1 MCFTERLGKWWPG
14 GPALWGMFSPNE
26 HPSFTQKKPT
36 TVFHVDQYILFIFSP
51 SLSLSVLPPVLVP
64 RNSEFNA
71 KHTMLPRFRN
81 PLQQNEPHMPQNA
94 TFPES
99 FPQANTLPAAFPH
112 SPANSYPNSP
122 GSGSSS
128 VTFPHSPSSSD
139 PGSPFQMPGENLT
152 RDYLL
157 LSFTRLNDS
166 SSPPPLPPPLFAET
180 PPPAYMPPEEQMTQD
195 CPQPMDTNLMA
206 PPLPLETNNRPGNL
220 GRCYFHTCAFFFLF
234 LPPLTK

>member
-1 MCFTERLGKWWPG
+1 MIFN
-14 GPALWGMFSPNE
+14 FFFHHSSP
-26 HPSFTQKKPT
+26 
-36 TVFHVDQYILFIFSP
+36 
-51 SLSLSVLPPVLVP
+51 VLPPVLVP

-99 FPQANTLPAAFPH
+99 FPQANTMPATFPH
-112 SPANSYPNSP
+112 SPGNSYPNSP
-122 GSGSSS
+122 GSGSS

-152 RDYLL
+152 GNYLQLFFAELNDNCLSLL
-157 LSFTRLNDS
+157 LPD
-166 SSPPPLPPPLFAET
+166 AET
-180 PPPAYMPPEEQMTQD
+180 PPPAYMPSEEQMTQD

-206 PPLPLETNNRPGNL
+206 PPLPLESNNRAGNL
-220 GRCYFHTCAFFFLF
+220 GHYYFTHTPTFF
-234 LPPLTK
+234 